1 MKKAILIPG
10 YVWLILAGATR
21 VCCAQPPAI
30 SSAREKARRELGQLF
45 VEYSKDSFV
54 KQASEGDT
62 IAVRLFI
69 ASGMDPNARIK
80 DGNSALIAAAG
91 SAETVQALLAGGA
104 DVNAKNLQGGT
115 ALLSAAGSGQA
126 DVVSLLLNKGA
137 DVKAKGPSGS
147 TALTAAAWQANA
159 SADIAKALLD
169 KGADIW
175 EHTHPACRMLDTL
188 GTLEACA
195 PRDGTSAFS
204 ASLR

>member
-1 MKKAILIPG
+1 MKKGILIPG

-21 VCCAQPPAI
+21 VCFAQPPAI

-91 SAETVQALLAGGA
+91 SGHAETVQALLAGGA
-104 DVNAKNLQGGT
+104 DVNAKNMQGGT
-115 ALLSAAGSGQA
+115 ALLSAAGSGHA

-137 DVKAKGPSGS
+137 DVKAKGPSDS
-147 TALTAAAWQANA
+147 TALMAAAWQENA

-169 KGADIW
+169 KGADINAKDGG
-175 EHTHPACRMLDTL
+175 ED
-188 GTLEACA
+188 CA
-195 PRDGTSAFS
+195 DDCGGKRQRKHCENSAGEG
-204 ASLR
+204 R